1 MEGAPRLNGVDRGD
15 GFRQSGENHL
25 LIFSPGDS
33 TRGPGRA
40 APGHPE
46 SENEG

>member
-15 GFRQSGENHL
+15 GFRQSGYRNL
-25 LIFSPGDS
+25 SILSPGGNTTD
-33 TRGPGRA
+33 PGRA
-40 APGHPE
+40 SLDHPE